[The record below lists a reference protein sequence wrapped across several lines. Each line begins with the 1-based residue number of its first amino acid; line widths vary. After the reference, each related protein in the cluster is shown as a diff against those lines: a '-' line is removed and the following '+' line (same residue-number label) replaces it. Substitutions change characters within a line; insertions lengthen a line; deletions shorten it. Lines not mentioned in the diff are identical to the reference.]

1 MHILRLE
8 KERLDM
14 KKVISMS
21 LWGNNHHYVLGGIL
35 NADIAQKEWT
45 DWTCRY
51 YIAPTVPE
59 SSIKELNSRDNVEVI
74 MMHEDVGWNGMFW
87 RFYAA
92 GDPEVDVMISR
103 DTDSRINPRDKA
115 AVDQWLD
122 SDKDFH
128 IMRDMC
134 QHGWNICGGMWG
146 ARNGVVSDI
155 VERINGYSRKEHDNN
170 HGIDQHF
177 LTDLYP
183 QIWEKAFVHDDW
195 FPHQRTHEQKHQF
208 PIPRLRGNGWWN
220 TEFPEWHGG
229 IEDNAEEYPHWQDGA
244 GHCFLKCPA
253 CGVFHDN
260 EYIGKLRT
268 CTTAEK
274 EKYSE
279 VMKDLT

>member
-1 MHILRLE
+1 
-8 KERLDM
+8 
-14 KKVISMS
+14 MS

-35 NADIAQKEWT
+35 NADIAEKEWT

-74 MMHEDVGWNGMFW
+74 MMDEDVSWNGMFW

-115 AVDQWLD
+115 AVDEWLE
-122 SDKDFH
+122 SGKPFH

-146 ARNGVVSDI
+146 ARKGILSDI
-155 VERINGYSRKEHDNN
+155 IPMIHGYSRKDNDNN
-170 HGIDQHF
+170 HGIDQKF
-177 LTDLYP
+177 LATEIYP
-183 QIWEKAFVHDDW
+183 RVIKDSFVHDDW
-195 FPHQRTHEQKHQF
+195 FPQKSPSIHNGYQHEDKHPF
-208 PIPRLRGNGWWN
+208 PIPRLRGHGWWN

-229 IEDNAEEYPHWQDGA
+229 LEDNAEEYPHWQEGA
-244 GHCFLKCPA
+244 GHCFLQCPA